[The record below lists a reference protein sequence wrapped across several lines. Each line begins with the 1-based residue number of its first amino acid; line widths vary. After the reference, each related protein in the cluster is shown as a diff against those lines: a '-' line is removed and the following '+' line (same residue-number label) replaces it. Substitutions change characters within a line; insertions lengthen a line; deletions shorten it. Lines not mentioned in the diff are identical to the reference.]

1 MSRPSAP
8 ATRRQAE
15 KNQRRQDLL
24 DAAGVLFGARGY
36 DAVSLDD
43 VGSEVGVT
51 GQAIYRHFKG
61 KQDLLGQL
69 LLGVSERLLAG
80 AQDIRASV
88 PEVAARSRPLI
99 EFQVDFA
106 LGNPE
111 VIRVQDQDLARL
123 AEADR
128 RLVRRMQRE
137 YLDHWSAALAALHP
151 QDSRDELH
159 TRVHGVIGLINST
172 SHSLKSRYGPGVDPR
187 RRADSQRALIEMAQA
202 AVSARLSP

>member
-8 ATRRQAE
+8 TTRRQAE

-24 DAAGVLFGARGY
+24 DAAGVLFGARGF

-51 GQAIYRHFKG
+51 GQAIYRHFRG

-69 LLGVSERLLAG
+69 LLEVSQRLLSG
-80 AQDIRASV
+80 ALDIRSTV
-88 PEVAARSRPLI
+88 PEVAERVRPLI
-99 EFQVDFA
+99 AFHVEFA

-128 RLVRRMQRE
+128 RQVRRMQRE
-137 YLDHWSAALAALHP
+137 YLDIWTTVLAALHP

-172 SHSLKSRYGPGVDPR
+172 SHSLKSRYGAGVDPR
-187 RRADSQRALIEMAQA
+187 RRAASQRALIEMAQA
-202 AVSARLSP
+202 AVVVPL